1 MNVTSVYDAIREMR
15 AKSERKEEVAFSYMS
30 YSITKDK
37 SEGEICVEHAI
48 LYRKPKD
55 PRNIYHEYML
65 TYLDT
70 DTGEVRQCWQ
80 PLIMSYN
87 HEPIK
92 SID

>member
-1 MNVTSVYDAIREMR
+1 MNVYTAINEMR
-15 AKSERKEEVAFSYMS
+15 RMSEKKEEFAFSFMS

-37 SEGEICVEHAI
+37 SDGEVKVEHAI
-48 LYRKPKD
+48 LYKNPKD
-55 PRNIYHEYML
+55 SKNIYQDYML

-80 PLIMSYN
+80 PLIMSFQ
-87 HEPIK
+87 HQQLE

>member
-1 MNVTSVYDAIREMR
+1 MR
-15 AKSERKEEVAFSYMS
+15 RLSEKKEEFAFSHMS

-48 LYRKPKD
+48 LYKNRKD
-55 PRNIYHEYML
+55 STNQYQDYML

-80 PLIMSYN
+80 PLIMSFN
-87 HEPIK
+87 HSPLT

>member
-1 MNVTSVYDAIREMR
+1 MNVYTAINEMR
-15 AKSERKEEVAFSYMS
+15 RMSEKKEEFAFSFMS

-37 SEGEICVEHAI
+37 SEGEVNVEHAI
-48 LYRKPKD
+48 LYKNPKD
-55 PRNIYHEYML
+55 SKNIYQDYML

-80 PLIMSYN
+80 PLIMSFQ
-87 HEPIK
+87 HQQLE

>member
-1 MNVTSVYDAIREMR
+1 MNVYTAINEMR
-15 AKSERKEEVAFSYMS
+15 RMSEKKEEFAFSFMS

-37 SEGEICVEHAI
+37 SDGEVNVEHAI
-48 LYRKPKD
+48 LYKNTKD
-55 PRNIYHEYML
+55 SKNIYQDYML

-80 PLIMSYN
+80 PLIMSFQ
-87 HEPIK
+87 HQQLD

>member
-1 MNVTSVYDAIREMR
+1 MSVTSVYDAIREMR
-15 AKSERKEEVAFSYMS
+15 RKSEKKEEFAFSYMS
-30 YSITKDK
+30 YSITKDR
-37 SEGEICVEHAI
+37 SEGEVVVEHAI
-48 LYRKPKD
+48 LYKNPKD
-55 PRNIYHEYML
+55 SKNIYREYML

-87 HEPIK
+87 HEPIN

>member
-1 MNVTSVYDAIREMR
+1 MNVYTAIQEMR
-15 AKSERKEEVAFSYMS
+15 RMSEKKEEFAFSFMS

-37 SEGEICVEHAI
+37 SDGEVCVEHAI
-48 LYRKPKD
+48 LYKNPKD
-55 PRNIYHEYML
+55 SKNIYQDYML

-80 PLIMSYN
+80 PLIMSFQ
-87 HEPIK
+87 HQQLD

>member
-1 MNVTSVYDAIREMR
+1 MVTSVYEAIKEMR
-15 AKSERKEEVAFSYMS
+15 SMSERKEEFAFSFMS

-37 SEGEICVEHAI
+37 SDGEVSVEHAI
-48 LYRKPKD
+48 LYKNPKD
-55 PRNIYHEYML
+55 SKNIYQDYML

-80 PLIMSYN
+80 PLIMSFN
-87 HEPIK
+87 HQQLN